1 MTDASHR
8 AAVAER
14 AARAGGVVA
23 REQFRG
29 DLSVD
34 SKANKNDLVTETDR
48 DAQRQVVATIRAEF
62 PDDRF
67 LCEEDLSTRAGPE
80 ADREPEAVDSV
91 PDSGSLWVIDPID
104 GTANYVRGMRL
115 WGTAVS
121 AIVDGEPVASV
132 TYLPS
137 YGDLYAAG
145 PENVTR
151 DGTELSVSG
160 RTDPETFAV
169 APVGWWD
176 RDDRAEF
183 GRLCSAVGDRF
194 GDIRRLGSFQATL
207 AHVADGALEGLVCTR
222 PMAPW
227 DTLAGVHMVRQAGG
241 TVTDLDGEPWTH
253 DSDSVVASNGEA
265 HEAFVAAGN
274 EALRGE

>member
-29 DLSVD
+29 SLSVE

-48 DAQRQVVATIRAEF
+48 DAQRQVVATIREAF
-62 PDDRF
+62 PDDGF
-67 LCEEDLSTRAGPE
+67 LCEEELSIVAGPE
-80 ADREPEAVDSV
+80 SDRDAEAVDSV
-91 PDSGSLWVIDPID
+91 PENGAAWVIDPID

-115 WGTAVS
+115 WATSVCAV
-121 AIVDGEPVASV
+121 VDGDPVASV

-137 YGDLYAAG
+137 YGDLYAVG
-145 PENVTR
+145 PESATR
-151 DGTELSVSG
+151 DGTGLSVSG

-176 RDDRAEF
+176 RDARAEF
-183 GRLCSAVGDRF
+183 GRLCGAIGDRF

-207 AHVADGALEGLVCTR
+207 AHVADGALEGLACTR
-222 PMAPW
+222 PMNPW
-227 DTLAGVHMVRQAGG
+227 DTLAGVHMVRRAGG
-241 TVTDLDGEPWTH
+241 TVTDLDGEPWSH

-265 HEAFVAAGN
+265 HEALVAAGN
-274 EALRGE
+274 EALARD